1 MSQRMQKTL
10 KLLLKYAFLYS
21 VGGGIYVA
29 IEIIWRGF
37 SHWTMFCLAGTC
49 FIVAGLLNEIESWE
63 TPLWR
68 QILQA
73 LGFTLTGEFLCG
85 CVVNLWLGWDVWDY
99 SNVPFNLMGQICL
112 PYALLWIP
120 LILVAIILDDYLRY
134 WFFGEEKPRYKLI

>member
-10 KLLLKYAFLYS
+10 KLLLKYGFLYC
-21 VGGGIYVA
+21 VGGSTYYG
-29 IEIIWRGF
+29 IEILWRGY
-37 SHWTMFCLAGTC
+37 SHWTMFCLAGMC
-49 FIVAGLLNEIESWE
+49 FIFAGLLNEIESWE

-85 CVVNLWLGWDVWDY
+85 CVVNLWLGWGVWDY
-99 SNVPFNLMGQICL
+99 SNVTFNLLGQICL
-112 PYALLWIP
+112 PYALLWTP
-120 LILVAIILDDYLRY
+120 LILVAIVLDDYLRY